1 MSSTSEAGRPK
12 GSGRGRPARDGIA
25 RSVFA
30 AGVLLTAAWLLALLL
45 LARWLIV
52 TIF

>member
-1 MSSTSEAGRPK
+1 MSSTSEAGRPQ
-12 GSGRGRPARDGIA
+12 GRGRGRPARNGVA

-30 AGVLLTAAWLLALLL
+30 AGVLLTTVWVLALILV
-45 LARWLIV
+45 ARWLIV

>member
-1 MSSTSEAGRPK
+1 MSSTSEARRPK
-12 GSGRGRPARDGIA
+12 GSGRGRPARDGVA

-30 AGVLLTAAWLLALLL
+30 AGVLLTTLWVLALILV
-45 LARWLIV
+45 ARWLIG

>member
-1 MSSTSEAGRPK
+1 MSSTSEAGRPQ
-12 GSGRGRPARDGIA
+12 GRGRGRPARDGVA

-30 AGVLLTAAWLLALLL
+30 AGVLLTTVWVLALIL
-45 LARWLIV
+45 LARWLIE